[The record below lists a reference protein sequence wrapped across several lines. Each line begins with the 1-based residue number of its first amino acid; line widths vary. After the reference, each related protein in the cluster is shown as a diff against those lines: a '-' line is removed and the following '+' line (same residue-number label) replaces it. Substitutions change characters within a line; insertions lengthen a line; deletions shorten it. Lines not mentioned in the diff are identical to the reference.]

1 MFLTCP
7 WKSQI
12 KPSTLLPR
20 TTLLC
25 SNAGPLVRAENA
37 RRNVSHRR
45 RVESRRWP
53 ERDAPLGKRSGK
65 PGIGRTLVQ
74 MVHSLG
80 IVSVAE
86 GVETQ
91 AESETCLKMG
101 FDLGQ
106 GFF

>member
-1 MFLTCP
+1 M
-7 WKSQI
+7 
-12 KPSTLLPR
+12 
-20 TTLLC
+20 
-25 SNAGPLVRAENA
+25 
-37 RRNVSHRR
+37 
-45 RVESRRWP
+45 
-53 ERDAPLGKRSGK
+53 
-65 PGIGRTLVQ
+65 Q

-86 GVETQ
+86 GVQTQ